1 MNRREA
7 ISRIGLLAGGTLS
20 ASTLSGLLSGCST
33 PSAQN
38 YSLQFLS
45 KEQFEL
51 IGSIADQIIPDTDTP
66 GARGAGVDRFI
77 DNMLANYYPAPE
89 SQLFASHL
97 DAFAMAF
104 GNSTQDPTNLRNLVQ
119 RQDDA
124 AFSADHD
131 NQDGSIQFYKKLKGL
146 VVSGYY
152 TSEVGMSTE
161 LKLKPYGDP
170 RMDISVEE
178 VASSWSN

>member
-7 ISRIGLLAGGTLS
+7 LSRIGLIAGGALS
-20 ASTLSGLLSGCST
+20 ASTLSGLLAGCST
-33 PSAQN
+33 PPAQN
-38 YSLQFLS
+38 YVLQFLS

-51 IGSIADQIIPDTDTP
+51 IGSMADQIIPETDTP

-77 DNMLANYYPAPE
+77 DNMLANYYPAAE

-97 DAFAMAF
+97 DAFAMAY
-104 GNSTQDPTNLRNLVQ
+104 GQDVHDPTSLRNLVQ

-124 AFSADHD
+124 AFSAGHD
-131 NQDGSIQFYKKLKGL
+131 NQDPAIQFYRKLKGL

-152 TSEVGMSTE
+152 TSEIGMTVE
-161 LKLKPYGDP
+161 LKLKPYGDG
-170 RMDISVEE
+170 RMDLPVEGFS
-178 VASSWSN
+178 SSWSN